1 MDGLI
6 DQLAWEAGL
15 YRYVSVQT
23 VGIGDL
29 QNLSHDFFNARTSQQ
44 SVLGTNQSATGTRC
58 LFQFS

>member
-23 VGIGDL
+23 VDIGDL
-29 QNLSHDFFNARTSQQ
+29 QNLSHDARTGKQ
-44 SVLGTNQSATGTRC
+44 SVLWTNESTAGARY